1 MNEKIE
7 IIQEQNSTLAMNP
20 KKFALWLFMVSIV
33 MIFGALTSAYIV
45 RQSEGNWLV
54 FELPPAF
61 YVSTGVILASSA
73 TIHMA
78 VLQARKD
85 NLQALKILV
94 GTTFVLG
101 LGFLFT
107 QWQGWLNL
115 VANGVFFAG
124 EQSNPGGSFAYV
136 LSGLHGAH
144 IISGLIYLLIV
155 LIAVF
160 RYKIHSRR
168 MLQLEMCA
176 NYWHFLDFLWI
187 YLFVFQLVTRA

>member
-7 IIQEQNSTLAMNP
+7 IIQESNNTLAMNP

-61 YVSTGVILASSA
+61 YASTAVILASSA

-85 NLQALKILV
+85 NLQALKLLV
-94 GTTFVLG
+94 GISFVLG
-101 LGFLFT
+101 LAFLFT

-176 NYWHFLDFLWI
+176 SYWHFLDILWV